1 MTNIGRKRRKN
12 GFTQIANTLF
22 EDNNLSYRA
31 KGILGYMLS
40 RPDNW
45 KFNKTDLVRR
55 STEGRDAVYKA
66 IDELKEQGYLH
77 IYRNQCDNGTFDGW
91 IWEYDDSPFSPEILK
106 NRNTEN
112 PQEKAE
118 KEQIPRR
125 TENPSF
131 GKPVVRDLSTYNN
144 TVFNNTDLN
153 NNKDKEI
160 LKNKITPAEIEREFD
175 QLWQLYPRKIGRK
188 KAFDSFKKA
197 RKIKK
202 IPFETVQNGLYRYIK
217 YLESQATEEQYIMHA
232 STWFNQEKW
241 LDDYITTGINRKPK
255 NAMEYMRNKYG
266 NGENQ
271 GEPYRNGEIIDHYPT
286 ALPDPF

>member
-55 STEGRDAVYKA
+55 SIEGRDAVYKA
-66 IDELKEQGYLH
+66 IDELKERGYLH
-77 IYRNQCDNGTFDGW
+77 IYPNYEKNKLNGWT
-91 IWEYDDSPFSPEILK
+91 WEYDDAPFTPELLK
-106 NRNTEN
+106 NSMTEK
-112 PQEKAE
+112 PQENIE
-118 KEQIPRR
+118 IRQNIS
-125 TENPSF
+125 TTDFQYDSF
-131 GKPVVRDLSTYNN
+131 SERQDSSTYSN
-144 TVFNNTDLN
+144 TDFNNTDLN
-153 NNKDKEI
+153 NTKSKE
-160 LKNKITPAEIEREFD
+160 LKEKITPAEIEREFD

-188 KAFDSFKKA
+188 KAFDSYKKA

-202 IPFETVQNGLYRYIK
+202 IPFETVQSGLYRYIK

-271 GEPYRNGEIIDHYPT
+271 GESFRNGEIIDHYST

>member
-1 MTNIGRKRRKN
+1 MIVKFTYETYDKNVPGADKNVKPPTKKFQPLRQKRRAPPDKN
-12 GFTQIANTLF
+12 
-22 EDNNLSYRA
+22 
-31 KGILGYMLS
+31 
-40 RPDNW
+40 
-45 KFNKTDLVRR
+45 
-55 STEGRDAVYKA
+55 VYK
-66 IDELKEQGYLH
+66 
-77 IYRNQCDNGTFDGW
+77 
-91 IWEYDDSPFSPEILK
+91 
-106 NRNTEN
+106 
-112 PQEKAE
+112 
-118 KEQIPRR
+118 
-125 TENPSF
+125 
-131 GKPVVRDLSTYNN
+131 NN
-144 TVFNNTDLN
+144 TSINTTNNNTD
-153 NNKDKEI
+153 NKNTK
-160 LKNKITPAEIEREFD
+160 KVSPAEIEREFD

-197 RKIKK
+197 RKTKK

-271 GEPYRNGEIIDHYPT
+271 GESFRNGEIIDHYST

>member
-22 EDNNLSYRA
+22 EDDNLSYRA

-66 IDELKEQGYLH
+66 IDELKEQRYLH
-77 IYRNQCDNGTFDGW
+77 IYRNQCEDGTFDGW
-91 IWEYDDSPFSPEILK
+91 LWEYDDSPFSPDILK
-106 NRNTEN
+106 NRTTEN
-112 PQEKAE
+112 PQEKTE
-118 KEQIPRR
+118 KEPIPRR
-125 TENPSF
+125 TENPSY
-131 GKPVVRDLSTYNN
+131 GKPVVRDSSTYNN

-160 LKNKITPAEIEREFD
+160 SKNKITPAEIEREFD

-197 RKIKK
+197 RKTKK
-202 IPFETVQNGLYRYIK
+202 IPFETVQSGLYRYIK

-271 GEPYRNGEIIDHYPT
+271 GESFRNGEIIDHYST